1 MDKKIFYFFVL
12 IVLGLPRFAAAETMY
27 VNDNLEVMIRGGKGV
42 EFKILA
48 IKKAHEP
55 LEVLKT
61 EDDYYYVRTEGGIEG
76 WVLRRYLTRELP
88 DPMVI
93 TNLRTEV
100 EQLKGEHAALNQEYQ
115 KLLEQRKSIAD
126 SSALLGEKAKT
137 LESQYQEL
145 KASSAN
151 VIGIKQE
158 HDRLAEE
165 NRKNTLI
172 ITQLTEKNKQ
182 LRDYTML
189 MWFVAGASTLLIGIL
204 FGAILQGLRYK
215 RKRPISF

>member
-48 IKKAHEP
+48 IKKAHDP

-61 EDDYYYVRTEGGIEG
+61 EDDYCYVRTEGGIEG

-88 DPMVI
+88 GPMVI
-93 TNLRTEV
+93 ADLRAELAK
-100 EQLKGEHAALNQEYQ
+100 LKAEHAALNQEQQ
-115 KLLEQRKSIAD
+115 KLQEQKKSAED

-165 NRKNTLI
+165 NRKNALTI
-172 ITQLTEKNKQ
+172 SQLTEKNRQ

-189 MWFVAGASTLLIGIL
+189 LWFVAGASTLLIGML
-204 FGAILQGLRYK
+204 FGAIIQGLRYK
-215 RKRPISF
+215 RKRSFSF